1 MDKPTKAWGDLS
13 SQTGYSFFVQR
24 PTADEM
30 AEYTERTGLELHFGR
45 ALGTVSF
52 DMTLVEAQAFA
63 AAWHPQAI
71 AGGEGGTMTF
81 SQNASPLGTLTW
93 SRVFLDSTPVGEDVE
108 DEVDYGSDGEGA
120 VDFKVWSSA
129 KNKKQVKDEYRI
141 ERDDVTHWPPFM
153 EYGKQLMDPEQVTAY
168 KLLIG
173 GKKPGDVV
181 SMGGVVKA
189 LKDTGA
195 GYDENY
201 FSLLKGKILIW
212 KHITEESWV
221 ISNKAH
227 ALKYDPGDKA
237 KEETLP
243 DGTFISTICKE
254 NNGDKDRA
262 QEKKT
267 WTVTRT
273 TTRTELYSGQEV
285 PKGATLWDVRKEDPE
300 EEQPND

>member
-1 MDKPTKAWGDLS
+1 MTPKPTKSWGS
-13 SQTGYSFFVQR
+13 GGEETATSWFVQR
-24 PTADEM
+24 PSELDLKLAELKFSADST
-30 AEYTERTGLELHFGR
+30 TETYDVTDE
-45 ALGTVSF
+45 
-52 DMTLVEAQAFA
+52 EA
-63 AAWHPQAI
+63 AARLAAWVVQPI
-71 AGGEGGTMTF
+71 IGGTGGTM
-81 SQNASPLGTLTW
+81 SYSRSGSPIGQLTVTTHTLI
-93 SRVFLDSTPVGEDVE
+93 DVLNGSE
-108 DEVDYGSDGEGA
+108 PLDEVDVGSDGEGG
-120 VDFKVWSSA
+120 VDPDVWSTA
-129 KNKKQVKDEYRI
+129 KDKKQVKDEYRI

-153 EYGKQLMDPEQVTAY
+153 DHGKQLMDPEQVTAY

-173 GKKPGDVV
+173 GKKPGDVFE
-181 SMGGVVKA
+181 MGGVVKA

-195 GYDENY
+195 GYDDNY
-201 FSLLKGKILIW
+201 FNLLKGKVLIW

-254 NNGDKDRA
+254 NNGDKDRP
-262 QEKKT
+262 QQKKT

-300 EEQPND
+300 KEQPTE